1 MKDYYKILGITTS
14 ASQQEI
20 KKVYRGLAMQFHP
33 DKNPDNE
40 FAHARFVE
48 IQEAYTVLADPIRRE
63 RYDDERWL
71 NGMGKRTDYTQAVT
85 PEWLLNMS
93 RNLNQSLAQMDIH
106 RISHQAL
113 QAYILLI
120 LSDAHIGVLKQ
131 YNDAAKDALI
141 VAELLKATARLEYKY
156 VSAICQRL
164 HIIAAGRAD
173 MERVIDNTEK
183 EKQEKE
189 KRERLFPYI
198 ILLVT
203 LALCMLMY
211 IYGKL

>member
-1 MKDYYKILGITTS
+1 LKDYYKILGITTS

-20 KKVYRGLAMQFHP
+20 KKVYRGLAMRFHP

-156 VSAICQRL
+156 VNAICQRL
-164 HIIAAGRAD
+164 RIIAAGRAD

-183 EKQEKE
+183 EKQGKE